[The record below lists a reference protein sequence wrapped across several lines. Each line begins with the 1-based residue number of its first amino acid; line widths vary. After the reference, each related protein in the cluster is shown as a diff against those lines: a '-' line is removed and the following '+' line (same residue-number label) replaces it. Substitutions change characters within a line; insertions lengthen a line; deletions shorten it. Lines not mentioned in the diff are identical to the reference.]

1 MFFSTKDS
9 LKKIVSRTLFNFE
22 AIELPYFTHT
32 LKEMQLIR
40 SHKTI
45 IVHISDISYFEEE
58 DILAVELYDG
68 LYGDCYCSAF
78 IDKTKWD
85 WIDQKYFV
93 CKVQKTEK
101 KCSHRFLTIGSVII
115 IKEYCFEN
123 IIINDKNIE
132 ERKDDEEYYLE
143 DVLKID
149 NFFVIGHD
157 ENFLKLIN

>member
-93 CKVQKTEK
+93 CKNN
-101 KCSHRFLTIGSVII
+101 G
-115 IKEYCFEN
+115 
-123 IIINDKNIE
+123 
-132 ERKDDEEYYLE
+132 
-143 DVLKID
+143 
-149 NFFVIGHD
+149 
-157 ENFLKLIN
+157 